1 LEDVYFG
8 VFEGAGELLAGW
20 VMGFGGDLVFE
31 ELEVGGLVVRFNS
44 L

>member
-8 VFEGAGELLAGW
+8 VFEGAGELLAGG
-20 VMGFGGDLVFE
+20 VMGFGGYLVFE
-31 ELEVGGLVVRFNS
+31 ELEVGGLVVRLNS